1 MSPTRP
7 TLRVRPRSAIAD
19 AELARAACT
28 ELPGIGRPS
37 LRGRGRGPRAVL
49 GAIRSIG
56 RPIEP
61 DRVIVMPLATVPA
74 AMRRR

>member
-1 MSPTRP
+1 MSPIRP
-7 TLRVRPRSAIAD
+7 TIRIRPRSAIAD
-19 AELARAACT
+19 AELARAACAD
-28 ELPGIGRPS
+28 LPGIGRPS

-49 GAIRSIG
+49 AAVRSIG

-74 AMRRR
+74 PIRRR

>member
-7 TLRVRPRSAIAD
+7 TISIRPRSAIAD

-28 ELPGIGRPS
+28 DLPGIGRPS

-49 GAIRSIG
+49 GAIRSLG

-61 DRVIVMPLATVPA
+61 ERVIVMPLATVPA
-74 AMRRR
+74 SIRRR